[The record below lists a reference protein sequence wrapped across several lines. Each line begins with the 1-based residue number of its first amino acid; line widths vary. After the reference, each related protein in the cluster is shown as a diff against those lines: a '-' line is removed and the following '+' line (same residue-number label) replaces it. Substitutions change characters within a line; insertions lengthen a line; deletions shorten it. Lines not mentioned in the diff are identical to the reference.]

1 MTPLEFARLARSNRF
16 KASELT
22 VKSILEADS
31 LSVSE
36 KIAQLEH
43 ENLYTSAYMSAILD
57 MIQSLDC
64 DKSNMYMKIYKK
76 LDEFGTHIQEE
87 ISKLEKLN
95 KSE

>member
-22 VKSILEADS
+22 VKSVLEAEN

-36 KIAQLEH
+36 KLAQLEH
-43 ENLYTSAYMSAILD
+43 ERLYTSAYMSAIMD
-57 MIQSLDC
+57 MIQSLEC
-64 DKSNMYMKIYKK
+64 DKGNLYMKIYNK
-76 LDEFGTHIQEE
+76 LDEFETTMQTE

-95 KSE
+95 KTE